1 MTGRVV
7 DNIYLGID
15 LGGTNIRAVA
25 LVEAERA
32 GYTAEGEVFDEAGIP
47 HREMWKAVKQ

>member
-15 LGGTNIRAVA
+15 LGGTNIRVIAITFY
-25 LVEAERA
+25 ERC

-47 HREMWKAVKQ
+47 HREMWKVLG

>member
-1 MTGRVV
+1 MQTL
-7 DNIYLGID
+7 YLGID

-25 LVEAERA
+25 ITFYGRA

-47 HREMWKAVKQ
+47 HREMWKVLG